1 METIDTGTDELLAS
15 LNQRVATVTLNRPAK
30 RNALSDRLTPALRQV
45 LLYLEQRPDVGCV
58 VITGAD
64 TAFCAGGDVSGMGE
78 GSHPESDNEADHY
91 EAKLQEL
98 VQRQET
104 LTLRLHQLAK
114 PTIAVLPGVA
124 AGAGFCIALACD
136 LRIACE
142 SAFVTTGYRN
152 IGFSG
157 DYGGSWLLSQL
168 VGPARTKELYFTGRR
183 VAAEEALQL
192 GIFNRVVPDAQLP
205 EVAAALAR
213 DIADGP
219 ALALDYMKKNINAA
233 QGMDLRSSLALEA
246 ERLLRCADTADHR
259 EAVSAFME
267 KRPPVFNQ
275 S

>member
-1 METIDTGTDELLAS
+1 M
-15 LNQRVATVTLNRPAK
+15 
-30 RNALSDRLTPALRQV
+30 
-45 LLYLEQRPDVGCV
+45 
-58 VITGAD
+58 
-64 TAFCAGGDVSGMGE
+64 
-78 GSHPESDNEADHY
+78 
-91 EAKLQEL
+91 
-98 VQRQET
+98 
-104 LTLRLHQLAK
+104 
-114 PTIAVLPGVA
+114 
-124 AGAGFCIALACD
+124 
-136 LRIACE
+136 
-142 SAFVTTGYRN
+142 
-152 IGFSG
+152 
-157 DYGGSWLLSQL
+157 
-168 VGPARTKELYFTGRR
+168 GPARTKELYFTGRR

>member
-1 METIDTGTDELLAS
+1 METIDTGTDELFAS
-15 LNQRVATVTLNRPAK
+15 LDRRVATVTLNRPAK
-30 RNALSDRLTPALRQV
+30 RNALSDRLTPALRQI

-78 GSHPESDNEADHY
+78 GSHSAPHNQADHY

-98 VQRQET
+98 IQRQET
-104 LTLRLHQLAK
+104 LTLRLHQLSK
-114 PTIAVLPGVA
+114 PTLAVLPGVA

-205 EVAAALAR
+205 EAAAALAR

-233 QGMDLRSSLALEA
+233 QEMDLRASLALEA

-259 EAVSAFME
+259 EAVAAFME